1 MLKECQNML
10 KAWNFPKNK
19 LPHRWFDNKVKKIFR
34 TNIIEKGIGQLL
46 LIVVLIVG
54 LCLGN

>member
-34 TNIIEKGIGQLL
+34 TNIIEQGIGQF
-46 LIVVLIVG
+46 
-54 LCLGN
+54 